1 MISSGPRKLAALALA
16 LMVFF
21 LLACGGSDIPDTV
34 PPTIASTSPV
44 AGASAVAVDAVV
56 TASFSEAM
64 SLSTISATT
73 FTLNNGST
81 NVAGT
86 VAYTGT
92 TASFTPSSPLAYA
105 SQYTARITSAATDL
119 AGNAMAG
126 DATWSFATRAS
137 PDTVRVLYLHHST
150 GGVIWSGNGT
160 HSVPG
165 DLAIY
170 NSAHGTHYEIT
181 ELAYPNSPYPW
192 DNYPYDYW
200 KLWVDSPGTGSQP
213 TLASFVQ
220 NYDVIVFKHCYPV
233 SNIGADSGTA
243 SVSSSTKS
251 LQNYYLQYA
260 ALKEKLREYPDKKFI
275 AWTGAALRQS
285 NTSPENASRAQTF
298 FNWVKTTWDEPGDN
312 IFVWDFFALETDNGM
327 YLTVDNASSDSHP
340 NRTFAGRVA
349 PLFVKRLVD
358 VIEGRGDSGSITGQ

>member
-1 MISSGPRKLAALALA
+1 MNSSRPRKLAALAL
-16 LMVFF
+16 MVFF
-21 LLACGGSDIPDTV
+21 LFACGGSGIPDTI

-44 AGASAVAVDAVV
+44 AGASTVAVDALLSA
-56 TASFSEAM
+56 TFSEAM
-64 SLSTISATT
+64 SASTISATT
-73 FTLNNGST
+73 FTLNNGSA

-86 VAYTGT
+86 VTYTGT
-92 TASFTPSSPLAYA
+92 TASFTPSGPLAYA
-105 SQYTARITSAATDL
+105 TQYTATITSAVKDL

-126 DATWSFATRAS
+126 NASWSFTTRTS
-137 PDTVRVLYLHHST
+137 PNTVRVLFLHHST

-160 HSVPG
+160 HTIPG
-165 DLAIY
+165 DLAAY

-181 ELAYPNSPYPW
+181 ELAYPDSPYPW

-220 NYDVIVFKHCYPV
+220 NYDVIVFKHCFPV
-233 SNIGADSGTA
+233 SNIGANSGTA

-260 ALKEKLREYPDKKFI
+260 ALKEKLRQYPNKKFI
-275 AWTGAALRQS
+275 AWTGAALLKDD
-285 NTSPENASRAQTF
+285 TSEENATRAQTF
-298 FNWVKTTWDEPGDN
+298 FNWVKTTWDQPGDN

-327 YLTVDNASSDSHP
+327 YLTTANASSSSDSHP
-340 NRTFAGRVA
+340 NSTFAGRVA

-358 VIEGRGDSGSITGQ
+358 VIEGRGDSGSVTGQ